1 MSDRPQTAP
10 MHSFDSAFDQGRRN
24 GLATAALALSVV
36 SFVNLLG
43 IEKSILAAVLGMVAL
58 QGAEPIRSLL
68 RRGRIAIAL
77 AAVHA
82 STVVVV
88 LIVFRDKL
96 GQLLTHL
103 QSLS

>member
-1 MSDRPQTAP
+1 MSDHPRTSPI
-10 MHSFDSAFDQGRRN
+10 HSFESAFDQGRRT

-43 IEKSILAAVLGMVAL
+43 IEKSILAAILGMVAL
-58 QGAEPIRSLL
+58 QGADPIRSLL

-77 AAVHA
+77 AALHA
-82 STVVVV
+82 TTVVIV
-88 LIVFRDKL
+88 LIVLRDKL
-96 GQLLTHL
+96 GSLLAHL